1 MKKLLPVLL
10 CAAMLLCLLPL
21 EARAAAAAW
30 DGTVDI
36 SWYDPAQTEYTID
49 TPAKLAGLAA
59 LVNGMAD
66 PAAKAIVGD
75 RSYLV
80 SKKVDNVMLLG
91 AGGGNVFD
99 TVYTGGVDF
108 AYKTIYLTADL
119 DMGGRKAADG
129 SWTGPN
135 WTPIGG
141 KFPMEPQEASGDC
154 LTLDTRF
161 NGVLDG
167 QGHTI
172 YDLSCDRYAAKG
184 FPYSMAVGVVG
195 FLGGNADYANG
206 GNGEKTEA
214 EFENGW
220 QPAVRNLVLGSGSIY
235 GRRMVGGI
243 VGRVGETSNGVVIEN
258 CGNCADVRNTDSKGV
273 GGICGSAWGAGTIRG
288 CYNTG
293 TISTTYTCP
302 AGGILGTNE
311 GMDVYNCYNAGRIDT
326 NGAQNGRGIG
336 VHDTGSYTVAGCW
349 YLTGCDDDPASNGY
363 YKGTSRKISVSV
375 TAADQKAL
383 QSDTVIAA
391 LNTNGA
397 VFTQDTAGKNG
408 GYPVLWFETQPRTE
422 VCKIT
427 QTAAANGTFTVSRTG
442 EAAFGTSVSLTA
454 QPDAGYRLAYF
465 TANGAPIL
473 GGYYTL
479 TGDTALA
486 AVFQKVKTA
495 TVTVPEY
502 DAFYLAA
509 ARTGYRLTADGM
521 EYVEREALHTGDT
534 VLEGNVITLQT
545 HSYADAIPAD
555 GALEYREGYQFT
567 VSGAEKNADGTYTV
581 TGDGAVVIEAVR
593 ATRRKSWLTFAD
605 TGWYT
610 GKETAYTLTTAQ
622 QLAGLAKLVSE
633 QGISFA
639 GVTIRLGNDISLA
652 SIDGSSGSCT
662 WTAIGPSLQKP
673 FSGTFDGQGHTIFA
687 MEAYNTG
694 SYAALFGCCVDARI
708 EDLTVCGSAAG
719 EARASY
725 AAGLVSYAKGCAIK
739 NISVYVDVTAA
750 GTHAG
755 GVAAYIC
762 DGTAMQSCF
771 SHGSVSGK
779 SGVGGIVGL
788 CYSASDTLTGCA
800 NFGAVTG
807 SGAGA
812 YGTGGIAGR
821 LAGVMTKC
829 ANYGAVGGADRYT
842 GGLAGYT
849 TARNKTTILASKNEA
864 AVSSS
869 NTETR
874 AATGAIVGNAQNLIW
889 GGCTAAGGSLPQLG
903 RSGKVSE
910 KTTAETCPD
919 YTAGEAP
926 QDADLPESFTVTFL
940 ANGETVAVVTG
951 RKGDRS
957 VKAPELPQLAG
968 YTAAWPAF
976 TPTGRDMTIT
986 AVYRQNLVSGGR
998 VTKSGTYFI
1007 PWLASG
1013 EITIAGGLAEDAY
1026 LQDVLTCTAAGIM
1039 TGTGQD
1045 RFSPEKPMTRAML
1058 VTALWRMAGSPTA
1071 QGNGGFTDLRAD
1083 WYRQAAVWG
1092 AQNGIVSGTSR
1103 TTFAPDKAVTK
1114 EQACA
1119 LLARFA
1125 RTRGVQAAADA
1136 APVYVAE
1143 CSAWAGSDVQSA
1155 YALGIVGSYAACL
1168 AAPQVSAT
1176 RAELAHMLSDLLQRV

>member
-80 SKKVDNVMLLG
+80 SKKVDNVMLVG

-141 KFPMEPQEASGDC
+141 KFPMKPQEDSGDC

-172 YDLSCDRYAAKG
+172 YNLYCDRCAAKG

-258 CGNCADVRNTDSKGV
+258 CGNRADVRNTDSKGV

-326 NGAQNGRGIG
+326 NGAQYGRGIG
-336 VHDTGSYTVAGCW
+336 GHDTGSYTVAGCW

-375 TAADQKAL
+375 TAADQKTL

-391 LNTNGA
+391 LNANGA

-495 TVTVPEY
+495 TVTVSEY

-567 VSGAEKNADGTYTV
+567 VSGAEKNADGIYTV

-633 QGISFA
+633 QGVSFA

-662 WTAIGPSLQKP
+662 WTAIGPSPQKP

-725 AAGLVSYAKGCAIK
+725 AAGLVSYAKGCEIEDI
-739 NISVYVDVTAA
+739 NVYVDVTAA

-762 DGTAMQSCF
+762 DGTAMQGCF
-771 SHGSVSGK
+771 SNGSVSGK

-807 SGAGA
+807 SGTGA

-874 AATGAIVGNAQNLIW
+874 AASGAIVGNAQNLIW

-903 RSGKVSE
+903 RCGKVSE
-910 KTTAETCPD
+910 KTAAETCPD
-919 YTAGEAP
+919 YTAREAP
-926 QDADLPESFTVTFL
+926 QDAGLPESFTVTFL
-940 ANGETVAVVTG
+940 ANGETVAVMIG

-986 AVYRQNLVSGGR
+986 AIYRQNLVSGGR

>member
-21 EARAAAAAW
+21 EAWAAAAAW

-80 SKKVDNVMLLG
+80 SKKVDNVMLVG

-141 KFPMEPQEASGDC
+141 KFPMKPQEASGDC

-172 YDLSCDRYAAKG
+172 YNLYCDRYAAKG

-214 EFENGW
+214 EFKNGW

-258 CGNCADVRNTDSKGV
+258 CGNRADVRNTDSKGV

-326 NGAQNGRGIG
+326 NGAQYGRGIG
-336 VHDTGSYTVAGCW
+336 GHDTGSYTVAGCW

-375 TAADQKAL
+375 TAADQKTL

-391 LNTNGA
+391 LNANGA
-397 VFTQDTAGKNG
+397 VFTQDTAGKND

-422 VCKIT
+422 VCQIT

-610 GKETAYTLTTAQ
+610 GKETTYTLTTAQ
-622 QLAGLAKLVSE
+622 QLAGLAKLASE
-633 QGISFA
+633 QGVSFA

-662 WTAIGPSLQKP
+662 WMAIGPSLQKP

-725 AAGLVSYAKGCAIK
+725 AAGLVSYAKGCEIEDI
-739 NISVYVDVTAA
+739 NVYVDVTAA

-771 SHGSVSGK
+771 SYGSVSGK

-800 NFGAVTG
+800 NFGAVIG
-807 SGAGA
+807 AGAGA

-864 AVSSS
+864 AVLSS

-1058 VTALWRMAGSPTA
+1058 VTALWRMAGSPAA

-1155 YALGIVGSYAACL
+1155 YALGIVDSYAACL
-1168 AAPQVSAT
+1168 AAPQASAT

>member
-49 TPAKLAGLAA
+49 TPAKFAGLAA

-80 SKKVDNVMLLG
+80 SKKVDNVMLVG

-141 KFPMEPQEASGDC
+141 KFPMKPQEASGDC

-167 QGHTI
+167 QGHII
-172 YDLSCDRYAAKG
+172 YNLYCDRCAAKG

-214 EFENGW
+214 EFKNGW

-258 CGNCADVRNTDSKGV
+258 CGNRTDVRNTDSKGV

-311 GMDVYNCYNAGRIDT
+311 GMDVYNCYTAGRIDT
-326 NGAQNGRGIG
+326 NGAQYGRGIG
-336 VHDTGSYTVAGCW
+336 GHDTGSYTVAGCW

-375 TAADQKAL
+375 TAADQKTL

-391 LNTNGA
+391 LNANGA
-397 VFTQDTAGKNG
+397 VFAQDTAGKNG

-605 TGWYT
+605 ISWYT
-610 GKETAYTLTTAQ
+610 GKEKTYTLTTAQ

-633 QGISFA
+633 QGVSFA

-725 AAGLVSYAKGCAIK
+725 AAGLVSYAKGCEIEDI
-739 NISVYVDVTAA
+739 NVYVDVTAA

-762 DGTAMQSCF
+762 DGTAMQGCF
-771 SHGSVSGK
+771 SNGSVSGK

-807 SGAGA
+807 SGTGA

-829 ANYGAVGGADRYT
+829 ANYGTVGGADRYT

-919 YTAGEAP
+919 YTAREAP

-998 VTKSGTYFI
+998 VTKSGTYFV

>member
-30 DGTVDI
+30 DGMVDI

-80 SKKVDNVMLLG
+80 SKKVDNVMLVG

-141 KFPMEPQEASGDC
+141 KFPMKPQEASGDC

-172 YDLSCDRYAAKG
+172 YNLYCDRCAAKG

-206 GNGEKTEA
+206 GNGEKNEA

-258 CGNCADVRNTDSKGV
+258 CGNRADVRNTDSKGV

-326 NGAQNGRGIG
+326 NGAQYGRGIG
-336 VHDTGSYTVAGCW
+336 GHDTGSYTVAGCW

-375 TAADQKAL
+375 TAADQKTL
-383 QSDTVIAA
+383 QSSTVIAA
-391 LNTNGA
+391 LNANGA

-502 DAFYLAA
+502 GAFYLAA

-521 EYVEREALHTGDT
+521 EYVECEALHTGDT

-567 VSGAEKNADGTYTV
+567 VSGAEKNADGIYTV

-610 GKETAYTLTTAQ
+610 GKETAYTLTTAR

-694 SYAALFGCCVDARI
+694 SYAALFGCCVDAKI

-725 AAGLVSYAKGCAIK
+725 AAGLVSYAKGCEIEDI
-739 NISVYVDVTAA
+739 NVYVDVTAA

-762 DGTAMQSCF
+762 DGTAMQGCF

-910 KTTAETCPD
+910 KTAAETCPD
-919 YTAGEAP
+919 YTAREAP

>member
-80 SKKVDNVMLLG
+80 SKKVDNVMLVG

-119 DMGGRKAADG
+119 DMGGRKAAGG

-141 KFPMEPQEASGDC
+141 KFPMKPQEASGDC

-172 YDLSCDRYAAKG
+172 YNLYCDRCAAKG

-214 EFENGW
+214 EFKNGW

-258 CGNCADVRNTDSKGV
+258 CANRADVRNTDSKGV
-273 GGICGSAWGAGTIRG
+273 GGICGSASGAGTIRG

-326 NGAQNGRGIG
+326 NGAQYGRGIG
-336 VHDTGSYTVAGCW
+336 GHDTGSYTVAGCW

-391 LNTNGA
+391 LNANGA

-422 VCKIT
+422 VCQIT

-495 TVTVPEY
+495 TITVPEY

-581 TGDGAVVIEAVR
+581 TGDGAVVIETVR

-605 TGWYT
+605 ISWYT
-610 GKETAYTLTTAQ
+610 GKEKTYTLTTAQ

-633 QGISFA
+633 QGVSFA

-673 FSGTFDGQGHTIFA
+673 FSGPFDGQGHTIFA

-725 AAGLVSYAKGCAIK
+725 AAGLVSYAKGCEIED
-739 NISVYVDVTAA
+739 ISVYVDVTAT

-762 DGTAMQSCF
+762 DGTAMQGCF

-788 CYSASDTLTGCA
+788 CYSASDTITGCA

-807 SGAGA
+807 SGTGA

-910 KTTAETCPD
+910 KTAAETCPD
-919 YTAGEAP
+919 YTARQAP

-940 ANGETVAVVTG
+940 ANGETVAAVTG

-957 VKAPELPQLAG
+957 VKAPELPQLVG

-998 VTKSGTYFI
+998 VTKSGTYFV

>member
-80 SKKVDNVMLLG
+80 SKKVDNVMLVG

-141 KFPMEPQEASGDC
+141 KFPMKPQEASGDC

-172 YDLSCDRYAAKG
+172 YNLYCDRCAAKG

-214 EFENGW
+214 EFKNGW

-258 CGNCADVRNTDSKGV
+258 CGNRTDVRNTDSKGV
-273 GGICGSAWGAGTIRG
+273 GGICGSASGAGTIRG

-326 NGAQNGRGIG
+326 NGAQYGRGIG
-336 VHDTGSYTVAGCW
+336 GHDTGSYTVAGCW

-375 TAADQKAL
+375 TAADQKTL

-391 LNTNGA
+391 LNANGA

-422 VCKIT
+422 VCQIT

-521 EYVEREALHTGDT
+521 EYVECEALHTGDT

-605 TGWYT
+605 ISWYT
-610 GKETAYTLTTAQ
+610 GKEKTYTLTTAQ

-633 QGISFA
+633 QGVSFA

-662 WTAIGPSLQKP
+662 WTAIGSSLQKP

-725 AAGLVSYAKGCAIK
+725 AAGLVSYAKGCEIEDI
-739 NISVYVDVTAA
+739 NVYVDVTAA

-762 DGTAMQSCF
+762 DGTAMQGCF
-771 SHGSVSGK
+771 SNGSVSGK

-807 SGAGA
+807 SGTGA

-874 AATGAIVGNAQNLIW
+874 AASGAIVGNAQNLIW

-903 RSGKVSE
+903 RCGKVSE
-910 KTTAETCPD
+910 KTAAETCPD
-919 YTAGEAP
+919 YTAREGRGPARKLHRHLPRQRRDRGRDDRQEGRPERESAGASAARGLYRRLAGLHP
-926 QDADLPESFTVTFL
+926 DRPRHDDHRHLPPEPRLRRQGHEVRHLLHPLACQRRDHHRGRAGRDAD
-940 ANGETVAVVTG
+940 
-951 RKGDRS
+951 R
-957 VKAPELPQLAG
+957 AG
-968 YTAAWPAF
+968 F
-976 TPTGRDMTIT
+976 RHG
-986 AVYRQNLVSGGR
+986 
-998 VTKSGTYFI
+998 
-1007 PWLASG
+1007 
-1013 EITIAGGLAEDAY
+1013 
-1026 LQDVLTCTAAGIM
+1026 
-1039 TGTGQD
+1039 
-1045 RFSPEKPMTRAML
+1045 
-1058 VTALWRMAGSPTA
+1058 
-1071 QGNGGFTDLRAD
+1071 
-1083 WYRQAAVWG
+1083 
-1092 AQNGIVSGTSR
+1092 
-1103 TTFAPDKAVTK
+1103 
-1114 EQACA
+1114 
-1119 LLARFA
+1119 
-1125 RTRGVQAAADA
+1125 
-1136 APVYVAE
+1136 PV
-1143 CSAWAGSDVQSA
+1143 
-1155 YALGIVGSYAACL
+1155 
-1168 AAPQVSAT
+1168 
-1176 RAELAHMLSDLLQRV
+1176 